1 MNKFKMVLL
10 FVGFSLFSFAQNAN
24 ISGNIST
31 NNVQRLP
38 FEERKLIGDTEVREG
53 SPYLNGDDF
62 KKVNIPGYSSNVP
75 DLRYNAFSD
84 EMEFLNGKDTYS
96 ANKENGQIIKFI
108 DGKIY
113 ECLNYNLEG
122 KDKFGYLVQL
132 VHNPEKYSLY
142 KREKVELLKGEKSP
156 NGITKDRNDYY
167 AKEKDIY
174 IIRKNE
180 TFTKMAKNKKGFF
193 SDLSLKSDE
202 VEKFIK
208 EKQINFKSEADLIK
222 LVTYM
227 NTL

>member
-1 MNKFKMVLL
+1 MNKFNIALL

-24 ISGNIST
+24 KSGNIST
-31 NNVQRLP
+31 NNAQRLP
-38 FEERKLIGDTEVREG
+38 FEDRKLIGDTEIRDG
-53 SPYLNGDDF
+53 SPYVNGNGF
-62 KKVNIPGYSSNVP
+62 KKVSISGYSNNVP

-96 ANKENGQIIKFI
+96 ANKENGQIIKFV
-108 DGKIY
+108 DGKVY

-132 VHNPEKYSLY
+132 VNNPEKYSLY
-142 KREKVELLKGEKSP
+142 KREKIELLKGEKSP

-167 AKEKDIY
+167 AKEKDVY
-174 IIRKNE
+174 IIKKNGS
-180 TFTKMAKNKKGFF
+180 FTKMAKNKKDLL
-193 SDLSLKSDE
+193 SDFPIKSDE
-202 VEKFIK
+202 VETFIK
-208 EKQINFKSEADLIK
+208 EKQVNFKSEADLIK